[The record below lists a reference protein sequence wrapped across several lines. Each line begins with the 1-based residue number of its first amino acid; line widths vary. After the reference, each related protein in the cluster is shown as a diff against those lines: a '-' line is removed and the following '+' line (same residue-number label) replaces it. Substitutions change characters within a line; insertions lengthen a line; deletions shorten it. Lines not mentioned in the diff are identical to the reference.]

1 MKKRLLALTMA
12 MIMVASTMVACGGN
26 ETPAATD
33 ETTTEEGGET
43 TGDAEA
49 PVEGDA
55 EAPAPTPEEQMQ
67 QFAGQLVQ
75 MLLEQVG
82 DPALVSQILQMAL
95 DMVSQAAPAQPGFAR
110 MGGRLVRIK

>member
-1 MKKRLLALTMA
+1 MKF
-12 MIMVASTMVACGGN
+12 N
-26 ETPAATD
+26 ENFIGQVVGKFQ
-33 ETTTEEGGET
+33 EGGAMPSNEPVP
-43 TGDAEA
+43 ANPEA
-49 PVEGDA
+49 NAPAPA
-55 EAPAPTPEEQMQ
+55 EAPAPAPEEQMQ

-82 DPALVSQILQMAL
+82 DPALVSQILQLAL

>member
-1 MKKRLLALTMA
+1 MKF
-12 MIMVASTMVACGGN
+12 N
-26 ETPAATD
+26 ENFIGQVVGKFQ
-33 ETTTEEGGET
+33 EGGAMPSNEPVP
-43 TGDAEA
+43 ANPEA
-49 PVEGDA
+49 NATAPA

-95 DMVSQAAPAQPGFAR
+95 DMVSQAAPAPAQFKR
-110 MGGRLVRIK
+110 LGGKLTRIN

>member
-1 MKKRLLALTMA
+1 MKF
-12 MIMVASTMVACGGN
+12 N
-26 ETPAATD
+26 EKFIGQVVGKFQ
-33 ETTTEEGGET
+33 EGGAMPSNEPVP
-43 TGDAEA
+43 ANPEA
-49 PVEGDA
+49 NATAPA

-95 DMVSQAAPAQPGFAR
+95 DMVSQAAPAPAQFKR
-110 MGGRLVRIK
+110 LGGKLTRIN